1 MYEFDEGAE
10 LSKNFYE
17 PEKIDAVN
25 GVYVMDAAEKQ
36 RLEKKQIE
44 LYMGGE
50 SEPNN

>member
-17 PEKIDAVN
+17 REKIDEVN
-25 GVYVMDAAEKQ
+25 GVYVMDADEKR

-44 LYMGGE
+44 LYMGGD
-50 SEPNN
+50 